1 MLDKFVFASGKK
13 TKKPASSGKLFIP
26 ENAEGE
32 YL

>member
-13 TKKPASSGKLFIP
+13 KSASSGKLFIP